1 MTPTSV
7 HEAKMRAS
15 FLNEAIVPA
24 AVVVGLLLT
33 LPLLSG
39 CRTASGLGQDISAA
53 GHAMTNAAEKHKP
66 GK

>member
-1 MTPTSV
+1 
-7 HEAKMRAS
+7 MRAC
-15 FLNEAIVPA
+15 FPNEVRIPA
-24 AVVVGLLLT
+24 AVLLGLLLT